1 MSEKR
6 ILVADDSLTI
16 QKVIRLA
23 LSQDG
28 YEIQTVS
35 DGQEA
40 LEQASLFRPHICII
54 DVSLPKF
61 DAFQLRETFAG
72 IPDLAE
78 IPFILMSSAFEKV
91 DESRMNEMHFSGHL
105 IKPFDPAHLR
115 STLLQVMEEVEAK
128 QAASEVPPPP
138 PLMDEI
144 QFEPPPPPAPV
155 EEVPEE
161 TFPAMQPIQ
170 DDVRELTD
178 NTFKLS
184 GFDDGGWG
192 IMEPA
197 LTPTP
202 ESQPSHAQQHHAPQ
216 HQHMAIDDV
225 IPMEPIANS
234 MSEMTDYSNLQ
245 PSEPSHQQTF
255 DRSEVEAM
263 VRTEVE
269 RVLSQIAAREFPLLA
284 ERVIREEIHKLLSNP
299 PV

>member
-1 MSEKR
+1 MSEKK

-54 DVSLPKF
+54 DVSLPKL
-61 DAFQLRETFAG
+61 DAFQLKETFAG
-72 IPDLAE
+72 MPDLAN

-91 DESRMNEMHFSGHL
+91 DETKMNSLQFSGHL

-115 STLLQVMEEVEAK
+115 STLLQVMTEVEARN
-128 QAASEVPPPP
+128 AAAFIPQVPPA
-138 PLMDEI
+138 ME
-144 QFEPPPPPAPV
+144 FEPPPPPPPPTASGFPPL
-155 EEVPEE
+155 EIPEE

-170 DDVRELTD
+170 DDVRALTD

-202 ESQPSHAQQHHAPQ
+202 DSRTPYSS
-216 HQHMAIDDV
+216 HQHMAIDE
-225 IPMEPIANS
+225 ITPMEPIGNT
-234 MSEMTDYSNLQ
+234 MPGMNDYAGMQSLA
-245 PSEPSHQQTF
+245 PSTQQQTF
-255 DRSEVEAM
+255 DRSEVEQM
-263 VRTEVE
+263 VRSEVE
-269 RVLSQIAAREFPLLA
+269 RVLSQITAREFPLLA